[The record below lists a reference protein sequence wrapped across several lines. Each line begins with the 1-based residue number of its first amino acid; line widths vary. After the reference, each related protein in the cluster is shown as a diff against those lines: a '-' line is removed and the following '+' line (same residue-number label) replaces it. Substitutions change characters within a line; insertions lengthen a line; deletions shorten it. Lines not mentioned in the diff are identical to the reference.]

1 MTAPVVHTER
11 LSAGLRKALA
21 PLRGFLAA
29 DDVEEVFINRP
40 GEVFVKKNIGVERH
54 AADAL
59 TYDECKGLCV
69 LVANSRDQRISE
81 ESPLL
86 TTALPYDPSYCEA
99 QLRFTAVVPPCLEP
113 GLISVAIRKQSIRD
127 FSVDDLATGGLFR
140 STRLQHR
147 TSGEIG
153 GALIVEDQPSQMVA
167 GGFKRRQRRRILPPI
182 QGTDEAAAD
191 GNVAL
196 LLKLLVRGHRNILVS
211 GATGSGKTT
220 VLNALAKEIPP
231 HERIVSIEDARELRC
246 HQPNRVHLLCPSN
259 DTGLAKVTARDLL
272 RHMLRMSP
280 QRALL
285 SEIRGPEAYTYLEAL
300 NTGHPGSLSTIHADS
315 ADDAKTRLAMAA
327 ARAFEGLRD
336 SDMRELVE
344 EYVDVFLHV
353 KPLPDGRLVSEI
365 EWL

>member
-1 MTAPVVHTER
+1 MDVHVER
-11 LSAGLRKALA
+11 LSAGLRKALEPVREHLSA
-21 PLRGFLAA
+21 E
-29 DDVEEVFINRP
+29 DVEEIFFNRP
-40 GEVFVKKNIGVERH
+40 GEVFVKTNASVSRH
-54 AADAL
+54 DCPGMSYDDAL
-59 TYDECKGLCV
+59 GLCI

-86 TTALPYDPSYCEA
+86 TTALPLDPTFCNA
-99 QLRFTAVVPPCLEP
+99 QLRFTAVIPPCVEP
-113 GLISVAIRKQSIRD
+113 GLISIALRKQSIRD
-127 FSVDDLATGGLFR
+127 FTLSDLGGGGLFR
-140 STRLQHR
+140 STRLLQR
-147 TSGEIG
+147 GTPELDGVTGVPVDAVVFGEG
-153 GALIVEDQPSQMVA
+153 S
-167 GGFKRRQRRRILPPI
+167 FRRRSRRRKLPSIP
-182 QGTDEAAAD
+182 GADEAAEGGD
-191 GNVAL
+191 VVKL
-196 LLKLLVRGHRNILVS
+196 LQLLVRHHRNILVS

-246 HQPNRVHLLCPSN
+246 TQPNRVHLLAPSN
-259 DTGLAKVTARDLL
+259 DSGLAKVSARDLL

-315 ADDAKTRLAMAA
+315 AEDAKTRLAMAA
-327 ARAFEGLRD
+327 ARAFDGLRD

-344 EYVDVFLHV
+344 EYVDVFMHV

>member
-1 MTAPVVHTER
+1 MALDPVREH
-11 LSAGLRKALA
+11 LS
-21 PLRGFLAA
+21 A
-29 DDVEEVFINRP
+29 DDVEEIFINRP
-40 GEVFVKKNIGVERH
+40 GEVFVKSNTSVERYDCPGMTYD
-54 AADAL
+54 DAL
-59 TYDECKGLCV
+59 GLCI

-81 ESPLL
+81 ISPLL
-86 TTALPYDPSYCEA
+86 TTALPMDPTFCNA
-99 QLRFTAVVPPCLEP
+99 QLRFTAVIPPCVEP
-113 GLISVAIRKQSIRD
+113 GLVSIAIRKQSIRD
-127 FSVDDLATGGLFR
+127 FTLTDLGQNGLFR
-140 STRLQHR
+140 STRLLQR
-147 TSGEIG
+147 GPGELVGSPVGDDDSAVFG
-153 GALIVEDQPSQMVA
+153 GSSS
-167 GGFKRRQRRRILPPI
+167 FRRRVRRRVLPLIP
-182 QGTDEAAAD
+182 GADEAAAAGD
-191 GNVAL
+191 VVRL
-196 LLKLLVRGHRNILVS
+196 LQLLVRHHRNILVS
-211 GATGSGKTT
+211 GATASGKTT

-246 HQPNRVHLLCPSN
+246 QQPNRVHLLAPSN
-259 DTGLAKVTARDLL
+259 DSGLAKVSARDLL

-336 SDMRELVE
+336 ADMRDLVE
-344 EYVDVFLHV
+344 EYVDVFVHV